1 MSIKIRQNGVWVDV
15 ADSNVANPTTNLTAS
30 GANYETVTT
39 TLSGNNVVE
48 VSGFP
53 SYTNRIVSTLNG
65 SAVNGTSVGYKVG
78 HVIEFKTASG
88 YWSDNNPGTYTGG
101 GPYSVL
107 VDYQTYNYAAS
118 NYSYGVSVFGGV
130 ADWNNNLGGTSPWF
144 YTHGTNE
151 VNGAVLKV
159 SHVLVFERIPG
170 SNSWTING
178 GSFNYQNTTSGVVW
192 NNTIQ
197 GTMEFSEPVTGYR
210 LILCDLGTNNL
221 TKTPVHSWTAGNLKT
236 TYEGDGT
243 VNVAESNDV
252 GQGFFVN
259 DTTLTTDTILPTG
272 KNVGIFGPYS
282 IASGTTLTVP
292 TGTTFSVV

>member
-1 MSIKIRQNGVWVDV
+1 MSVKVRQNGVWVDV

-39 TLSGNNVVE
+39 TLSGNNIVE

-53 SYTNRIVSTLNG
+53 SYTNRIVSALHG
-65 SAVNGTSVGYKVG
+65 SAVNGTSGGKTIG
-78 HVIEFKTASG
+78 HAIEFKTASG

-101 GPYSVL
+101 GPYSFVI
-107 VDYQTYNYAAS
+107 DYQTYDYSS
-118 NYSYGVSVFGGV
+118 NTYTNALSVFN
-130 ADWNNNLGGTSPWF
+130 ATANWNNYGGTSPWF
-144 YTHGTNE
+144 YTQGHGE
-151 VNGAVLKV
+151 QSGAVLKMN
-159 SHVLVFERIPG
+159 HYLVFERIPG
-170 SNSWTING
+170 SNSWTIHG
-178 GSFNYQNTTSGVVW
+178 GSNNYQNTATGIVW
-192 NNTIQ
+192 NNNIK
-197 GTMEFSEPVTGYR
+197 GIMEFSEPVIGYR
-210 LILCDLGTNNL
+210 LILADLGPSTNR
-221 TKTPVHSWTAGNLKT
+221 TKIPVYSWSAGNLKT

-259 DTTLTTDTILPTG
+259 DTTLTTNTILPTG

>member
-1 MSIKIRQNGVWVDV
+1 MSVKVRQNGVWVDI

-48 VSGFP
+48 VSGIP
-53 SYTNRIVSTLNG
+53 SYTNRIISTVSG
-65 SAVNGTSVGYKVG
+65 SAHTGTSAGKKLGY
-78 HVIEFKTASG
+78 VIEFKTASG

-101 GPYSVL
+101 GPYSFVI
-107 VDYQTYNYAAS
+107 DYQTYS
-118 NYSYGVSVFGGV
+118 YSANAYTTGVGVFGGV
-130 ADWNNNLGGTSPWF
+130 ADWNSNFSGTSPWI
-144 YTHGTNE
+144 YTHGVNE
-151 VNGAVLKV
+151 INGAVIKV
-159 SHVLVFERIPG
+159 NHIIIFERIPG
-170 SNSWTING
+170 SNSWTIHG
-178 GSFNYQNTTSGVVW
+178 GSNNYQNTANGYVW
-192 NNTIQ
+192 NTNIQ
-197 GTMEFSEPVTGYR
+197 GSMEFSEPVTGYR
-210 LILCDLGTNNL
+210 LVLADIGTNN
-221 TKTPVHSWTAGNLKT
+221 TAKTPVYSWTAGNLKT

-292 TGTTFSVV
+292 TGTTFSIV